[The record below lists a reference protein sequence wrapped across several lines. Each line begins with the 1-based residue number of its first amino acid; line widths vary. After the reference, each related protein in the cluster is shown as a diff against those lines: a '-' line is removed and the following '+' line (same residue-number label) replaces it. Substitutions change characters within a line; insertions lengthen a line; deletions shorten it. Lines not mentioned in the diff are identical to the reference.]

1 MNIVIIGTGYVG
13 LVTGVGLASI
23 GNKVTFVDLD
33 TDKINK
39 LNNKNLPFYEPGLLE
54 YFEDDQTFHRMEFV
68 SSYSDINWDDKEI
81 VFICVQTPNNFE
93 TNSVDT
99 KFLESAINEVNNL
112 DNRDLIITIK
122 STIPPYEIEK
132 ICNKVGLDMD
142 SLTFN
147 PEFLREGTAVEDFF
161 NPDRIVIGGNDL
173 SKLKKLEEL
182 YIDFKAEIVVTDPVS
197 SQLIKYLANTYLPLR
212 LSFVNEAARLINSSG
227 GNLDDVLKGVGMDSR
242 IGQHY
247 FRPSPAWGGSCFPK
261 DLVEVNNFY
270 DPKEVNLPLISNI
283 IESNKIQT
291 QWTTNMLRSIHDEK
305 KLKGIIFVGA
315 AFKEDTDDLRNS
327 PTLDIYNFLK
337 DEDINVKIYDEL
349 IQSDEYLTLDDFE
362 NLDSPYLIALM
373 YPIKDQLM
381 SKINKIVNNTN
392 SFLYTPWQL

>member
-1 MNIVIIGTGYVG
+1 MNIVIVGTGYVG
-13 LVTGVGLASI
+13 LVTGVGLASM
-23 GNKVTFVDLD
+23 GNKVTFIDLD
-33 TDKINK
+33 QDKISQ
-39 LNNKNLPFYEPGLLE
+39 LNNKNLPFYEPGLNK
-54 YFEDDQTFHRMEFV
+54 YFEDNETFERMEFV
-68 SSYSDINWDDKEI
+68 ANYSDVKWGDIEI
-81 VFICVQTPNNFE
+81 VFICVQTPNNLE
-93 TNSVDT
+93 TDSVDT

-112 DNRDLIITIK
+112 DNGDLIITIK

-132 ICNKVGLDMD
+132 ICNKVGLNMD

-173 SKLKKLEEL
+173 SKLKKLQEL
-182 YIDFKAEIVVTDPVS
+182 YIDFKAEIIITDPVS

-212 LSFVNEAARLINSSG
+212 LSFVNEAARLVKSSG

-305 KLKGIIFVGA
+305 KLTGIIFVGA

-327 PTLDIYNFLK
+327 PTLDIYNHLK

-381 SKINKIVNNTN
+381 SKINKILNNTN